1 MAAFIPPSFTAFQT
15 HPSSS
20 SSSSLLYASSI
31 SKRPP
36 PVFGSDL
43 VYPAKVILNGLKDAQ
58 PCRAAYVILSKD
70 YKRGDKDLAAQ
81 WSHAMYVGSAVDLY
95 EAVSAHS
102 AEFGDDVVAHVR
114 AQSFAPSVAEDEVVA
129 KVEEWQCLA
138 KEYGATLPDGIW
150 VSSMPIE
157 EPVGRKKLSMEE
169 ARGYLVEEDDRDD
182 YDDDDDDDEWEDEL
196 ISKSVDEVFVKS
208 DTSDEI
214 VSPFSND
221 ASSTSETNVP
231 SKERK
236 VKKQL
241 EFNAENVDTVLNEI
255 RPYLISDGGNVSVK
269 DVESTKEIGGSIN
282 KVYLQLE
289 GACGSCPSSTV
300 TMKMGIERV
309 LNENFSNV
317 EVIQVESENDGGQ
330 IPTID
335 YVQNEVNR
343 LLPAITALGGVVKVI
358 DVTELGVV
366 TLMFRGPN
374 KIQNGLELAVRD
386 IPGIKH
392 VIITSKE
399 I

>member
-1 MAAFIPPSFTAFQT
+1 MAAFIPPSSSSTAFQT

-20 SSSSLLYASSI
+20 LLYASSI
-31 SKRPP
+31 HKRPP

-70 YKRGDKDLAAQ
+70 YQRGDKDLAAQ
-81 WSHAMYVGSAVDLY
+81 WSHAVYVGSAVDLY
-95 EAVSAHS
+95 EAVSAHT

-114 AQSFAPSVAEDEVVA
+114 AQSFAPSVVEDEVVA

-138 KEYGATLPDGIW
+138 KDFGATLSDGVW

-157 EPVGRKKLSMEE
+157 GSVGRKKLSMEE
-169 ARGYLVEEDDRDD
+169 ARAYLVEEDDMDD
-182 YDDDDDDDEWEDEL
+182 YDDDDDDDDDDEWEDEL

-208 DTSDEI
+208 DTTDEI

-221 ASSTSETNVP
+221 ASSTSETNVA

-269 DVESTKEIGGSIN
+269 DIESTQEIGGSIN

-317 EVIQVESENDGGQ
+317 EVIQVDSENDGGE
-330 IPTID
+330 IPTIE

-366 TLMFRGPN
+366 T
-374 KIQNGLELAVRD
+374 
-386 IPGIKH
+386 
-392 VIITSKE
+392 
-399 I
+399 